1 LWIVDVDGTRLVIDA
16 ALGSETTQ
24 QDRADRI
31 HMVESIRIE
40 PV

>member
-1 LWIVDVDGTRLVIDA
+1 VIVDVDGCRLVNDS
-16 ALGSETTQ
+16 ALGPDTTQ

-31 HMVESIRIE
+31 QMVESIRIE